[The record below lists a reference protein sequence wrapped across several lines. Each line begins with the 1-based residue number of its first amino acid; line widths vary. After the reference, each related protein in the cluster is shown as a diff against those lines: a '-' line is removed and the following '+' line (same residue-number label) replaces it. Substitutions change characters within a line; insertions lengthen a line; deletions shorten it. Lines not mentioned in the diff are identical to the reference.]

1 MEIQNISVAR
11 ARSTLRQNLATLW
24 RLRRKRVSSRVRQR
38 VFRGLMSIVL
48 VGCPALVAGEDA
60 GSADTSWKIVAHDK
74 DLEIYGRQR
83 PGSPH
88 KEFKAVGPIDAP
100 TRAVCAVIDDFEN
113 YPKFMPFTTEC
124 RLIKQDG
131 DTMIGY
137 QRLSPKIC
145 ADRDYTLRVSKKSL
159 PVPNGVVYTSRWSP
173 ANELGPP
180 EKKGVVRVKICEG
193 SWRLEPEGPAKTLGT
208 YSIYTDSGASLP
220 SFIDNRV
227 SLTGIRRLF
236 AAVRKQVKEPKY
248 AVASQASPAPARP

>member
-1 MEIQNISVAR
+1 M
-11 ARSTLRQNLATLW
+11 TNLATLW

-48 VGCPALVAGEDA
+48 VSCPALVTGEDA
-60 GSADTSWKIVAHDK
+60 GSADTTWKIVAHDK
-74 DLEIYGRQR
+74 DLEIYGRLR

-100 TRAVCAVIDDFEN
+100 TRAVGAVIDDFEN

-131 DTMIGY
+131 DMMIGY

-145 ADRDYTLRVSKKSL
+145 ADRDYTLRVSKKAL
-159 PVPNGVVYTSRWSP
+159 PVKDGVVYTSRWSP

-193 SWRLEPEGPAKTLGT
+193 SWRLDPEGPAKTLAT
-208 YSIYTDSGASLP
+208 YSIYTDSGAPLP
-220 SFIDNRV
+220 AFIDNRV

-248 AVASQASPAPARP
+248 AAASQASPAPARP

>member
-1 MEIQNISVAR
+1 
-11 ARSTLRQNLATLW
+11 
-24 RLRRKRVSSRVRQR
+24 
-38 VFRGLMSIVL
+38 MSIVL
-48 VGCPALVAGEDA
+48 VSCPSLVVGEDA
-60 GSADTSWKIVAHDK
+60 ASADTTWKIVAHDK
-74 DLEIYGRQR
+74 DLDIYSRLR

-100 TRAVCAVIDDFEN
+100 TRAVGAVIDDFEN

-193 SWRLEPEGPAKTLGT
+193 SWRLEPEAPTKTLAT
-208 YSIYTDSGASLP
+208 YSIYTDSGAPLP

-227 SLTGIRRLF
+227 SQTGIRRLF

-248 AVASQASPAPARP
+248 AAASQASPAPARP

>member
-1 MEIQNISVAR
+1 
-11 ARSTLRQNLATLW
+11 
-24 RLRRKRVSSRVRQR
+24 
-38 VFRGLMSIVL
+38 MSIVF

-60 GSADTSWKIVAHDK
+60 GSADTTWKIVAHDK
-74 DLEIYGRQR
+74 DLEIYSRLR

-100 TRAVCAVIDDFEN
+100 TRAVGAVIDDFEN

-145 ADRDYTLRVSKKSL
+145 ADRDYTLRVSKKAL
-159 PVPNGVVYTSRWSP
+159 PVRDGVVYTSRWSP

-180 EKKGVVRVKICEG
+180 EKKGVC
-193 SWRLEPEGPAKTLGT
+193 LL
-208 YSIYTDSGASLP
+208 YTSPSPRDS
-220 SFIDNRV
+220 
-227 SLTGIRRLF
+227 
-236 AAVRKQVKEPKY
+236 
-248 AVASQASPAPARP
+248 

>member
-1 MEIQNISVAR
+1 
-11 ARSTLRQNLATLW
+11 
-24 RLRRKRVSSRVRQR
+24 
-38 VFRGLMSIVL
+38 MSIVFA
-48 VGCPALVAGEDA
+48 GCPALFAAEDS
-60 GSADTSWKIVAHDK
+60 GSTDTSWKSVAHDK
-74 DLEIYGRQR
+74 DLEIYSRLR

-100 TRAVCAVIDDFEN
+100 TRAVGAVIDDFEN
-113 YPKFMPFTTEC
+113 YAKFMPFTAEC

-159 PVPNGVVYTSRWSP
+159 SLPDGVLYTSRWSP

-180 EKKGVVRVKICEG
+180 ERKGIVRVKICEG
-193 SWRLEPEGPAKTLGT
+193 SWRLEPQGPAKTLAT
-208 YSIYTDSGASLP
+208 YCIYTDSGGALP

-227 SLTGIRRLF
+227 SLTGIRRLY
-236 AAVRKQVKEPKY
+236 AAVRKQVKDPKY
-248 AVASQASPAPARP
+248 AQR